1 MDVVRHRFTDFLLS
15 ILPFMSHFLPKS
27 SHSPPT
33 QPPPSQTTDLESPP
47 VTTVVAR
54 QNNCSLQDIVH
65 GMDVVRRRVTDFL
78 LSILPFMSHLLPK
91 SSHSPTVTTDVARQ
105 NIERRNLEWQ
115 DLIMG
120 FCFTSALGIALQ
132 SMQTPSQ
139 ISPSVHLLSLAVVF
153 SALFVAKFIS
163 SKFPDQAQAV
173 EKVAVFFMTT
183 AFFHAIAIPLP
194 LHLKFSTWAIYV
206 VLLLVVFVC
215 NFF

>member
-1 MDVVRHRFTDFLLS
+1 MDVVRHRFTHFLLS
-15 ILPFMSHFLPKS
+15 ILPFVSHLLPKS

-33 QPPPSQTTDLESPP
+33 QPPPSQTTDPESQP
-47 VTTVVAR
+47 VTPV
-54 QNNCSLQDIVH
+54 
-65 GMDVVRRRVTDFL
+65 
-78 LSILPFMSHLLPK
+78 
-91 SSHSPTVTTDVARQ
+91 VARQ

-115 DLIMG
+115 DIIMG

-132 SMQTPSQ
+132 SMQTPCQ
-139 ISPSVHLLSLAVVF
+139 LPPSFHLLSLAVVFTF

-163 SKFPDQAQAV
+163 SKFPVPAQAV

-206 VLLLVVFVC
+206 VSLLVVFVC
-215 NFF
+215 SFF